1 MRTPIIAGNWK
12 MYKTSGSA
20 KDLVDALKE
29 HIGQE
34 DRVQVVVCPTFT
46 ALAAVEPLLA
56 GTRIAL
62 GAQDLFWLDEGAY
75 TGEVSAPM
83 LLDLGCKYVVI
94 GHSERRQHFGETDEN
109 VQKKTQAA
117 LAHGLIP
124 IVCVGE
130 TLAQRGAGETTSFVR
145 SQVLRGLA
153 DLGDK
158 AREVVVAY
166 EPIWAI
172 GTGRTAT
179 GNDANEVIMMIRAT
193 LAEIYGRETAEA
205 IRILYGGSVKPGNI
219 KEFMAYPDID
229 GALVGGAS
237 LEASSFVPIVRY
249 YV

>member
-46 ALAAVEPLLA
+46 ALAAVGPLLA

-109 VQKKTQAA
+109 VQKKTQIGR
-117 LAHGLIP
+117 AH
-124 IVCVGE
+124 V
-130 TLAQRGAGETTSFVR
+130 
-145 SQVLRGLA
+145 
-153 DLGDK
+153 
-158 AREVVVAY
+158 
-166 EPIWAI
+166 
-172 GTGRTAT
+172 
-179 GNDANEVIMMIRAT
+179 
-193 LAEIYGRETAEA
+193 
-205 IRILYGGSVKPGNI
+205 
-219 KEFMAYPDID
+219 
-229 GALVGGAS
+229 
-237 LEASSFVPIVRY
+237 
-249 YV
+249 